1 MDSSEEGGQ
10 SDIATREAK
19 EISKP
24 QFHLERKSTAR
35 MDNTV
40 TTCGLKMGTLGMV
53 WISFFFF
60 FFFALRIHM
69 IFARKR
75 FEGFSGELRA
85 CFVELCKPRKK
96 ENRELLGL
104 F

>member
-1 MDSSEEGGQ
+1 MMDSSEEGGQ

-24 QFHLERKSTAR
+24 PFHLERKSTAR

-53 WISFFFF
+53 
-60 FFFALRIHM
+60 
-69 IFARKR
+69 
-75 FEGFSGELRA
+75 
-85 CFVELCKPRKK
+85 
-96 ENRELLGL
+96 
-104 F
+104 